1 MGRYILRRVL
11 GLIPLLLLITFIV
24 FSLTL
29 IIPGDP
35 ARTIAGGLKADP
47 ARVAEVRK
55 QLHLD
60 EPVIQQ
66 YWHWLTNLLH
76 GDLGQPLDGTT
87 QSVAQGIKTRF
98 PATLSLAIGGM
109 IVSLLIGIPAGIFSA
124 LKPGGVRDRG
134 TTLATSLGIAV
145 PDFWLALLL
154 VVALAVNRHVFP
166 ASGYTGIT
174 DSVVDWARYLV
185 LPWIALGLAGGA
197 TIARQ
202 LRGSMID
209 VLDQD
214 YMRTARAMGLRK
226 RRIIYKY
233 ALKNAGTPVLT
244 LVGIQFAYLMGG
256 TFIIEQIFSIPG
268 LGSYILNA
276 IDAKNVPV
284 IQGVVLMVAVIFV
297 VVNLVVDVAYGY
309 LTPKA
314 RPA

>member
-1 MGRYILRRVL
+1 MGRYILRRLV
-11 GLIPLLLLITFIV
+11 GLVPLLLLITFIV

-47 ARVAEVRK
+47 ARVQQVRQ

-60 EPVIQQ
+60 EPVAQQ
-66 YWHWLTNLLH
+66 YWHWLTRVVR

-87 QSVAQGIKTRF
+87 QSVAQGIKSRF
-98 PATLSLAIGGM
+98 PATLSLALGGM
-109 IVSLLIGIPAGIFSA
+109 VVSLLIGIPAGIFSA
-124 LKPGGVRDRG
+124 LRPGSVRDRA
-134 TTLATSLGIAV
+134 TTIASSAGIAI

-154 VVALAVNRHVFP
+154 VVALAVNRQVLP

-174 DSVVDWARYLV
+174 SSVTDWARYLV
-185 LPWIALGLAGGA
+185 LPWIALGVAGGA

-202 LRGSMID
+202 LRGAMID

-214 YMRTARAMGLRK
+214 YMRTARAMGLRR
-226 RRIIYKY
+226 RRIIYVY
-233 ALKNAGTPVLT
+233 ALKNAATPVLT

-256 TFIIEQIFSIPG
+256 TFIIEQIFSVPG
-268 LGSYILNA
+268 LGSYVLNA
-276 IDAKNVPV
+276 IDGKNLPV
-284 IQGVVLMVAVIFV
+284 IQGVVLIVACIFV

-314 RPA
+314 RPS

>member
-1 MGRYILRRVL
+1 VGRYILRRLL

-47 ARVAEVRK
+47 VRVAQVRR
-55 QLHLD
+55 QLRLD
-60 EPVIQQ
+60 EPVLQQ
-66 YWHWLTNLLH
+66 YWHWLTALLH
-76 GDLGQPLDGTT
+76 GNLGQPLDGTT

-98 PATLSLAIGGM
+98 PPTLSLALGGM
-109 IVSLLIGIPAGIFSA
+109 VVSLLIGIPAGIFSA
-124 LKPGGVRDRG
+124 LRPGTVRDRS
-134 TTLATSLGIAV
+134 TTLVTSVGIAV

-174 DSVVDWARYLV
+174 SSVTDWAKHLA
-185 LPWIALGLAGGA
+185 LPWIALGVAGGA

-202 LRGSMID
+202 LRGAMID

-214 YMRTARAMGLRK
+214 YMRTARAMGLRR

-233 ALKNAGTPVLT
+233 ALRNAATPVLT

-276 IDAKNVPV
+276 IDAKNLPV
-284 IQGVVLMVAVIFV
+284 IQGVVLMVAIIFV
-297 VVNLVVDVAYGY
+297 VVNLIVDVAYGY

-314 RPA
+314 RPT